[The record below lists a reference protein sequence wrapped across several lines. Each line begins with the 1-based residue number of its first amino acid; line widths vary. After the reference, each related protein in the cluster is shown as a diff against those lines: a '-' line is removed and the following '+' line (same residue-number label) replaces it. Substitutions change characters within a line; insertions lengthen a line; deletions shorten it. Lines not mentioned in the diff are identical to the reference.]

1 VRKTKSLFFLI
12 LLAQP
17 ASAET
22 LRLSVNDA
30 IQMALSKGTEAQL
43 ARSARE
49 RANVSVTE
57 ALGGLLPQADARFM
71 QTNQSINLATFG
83 FTLPGFPPVIGPFN
97 VTDAQVT
104 AAMQLFNLAA
114 IRHYAAVK
122 QEVAASSYDLAQAEN
137 DVAAAVARLY
147 VLLQRADAQVAA
159 RDADVKLFEQLLRV
173 ANDQF
178 NAGTATR
185 LDVDQARIQLARV
198 QQALLSARNDRE
210 NARVALLNAIGADQ
224 SSDVVVSDPLPDRVD
239 VPPLENALSTAQQ
252 RPELRAIDTRIKEA
266 RLGLE
271 AARARR
277 LPSVGLDFAGDYA
290 GNTTNDMHWTRRIT
304 GALSMPVFQTQI
316 NANIARA
323 SIQLHDAEI
332 QRDALRRNVEADV
345 RRAVLNLD
353 NTNARLKLAAE
364 NATVSEEALTV
375 ARDRQA
381 AGYGSTVEVDRAQD
395 AYRQAHEDL
404 IAARAEAAAAEYD
417 YRRAVGAMLSSGGQ
431 PPSPVGTGE
440 APVLHGNLP

>member
-1 VRKTKSLFFLI
+1 
-12 LLAQP
+12 
-17 ASAET
+17 
-22 LRLSVNDA
+22 
-30 IQMALSKGTEAQL
+30 
-43 ARSARE
+43 
-49 RANVSVTE
+49 VTE
-57 ALGGLLPQADARFM
+57 ALGGLLPQADARFL

-83 FTLPGFPPVIGPFN
+83 FTLPGIPPVIGPFN

-114 IRHYAAVK
+114 LRYYQAARH
-122 QEVAASSYDLAQAEN
+122 EVAASSFDLERAEN

-147 VLLQRADAQVAA
+147 VMLQRAEAQVNA

-178 NAGTATR
+178 SAGTATR

-210 NARVALLNAIGADQ
+210 NARVALLNAIGADE
-224 SSDVVVSDPLPDRVD
+224 SSDVVATDPLPDRVG
-239 VPPLENALSTAQQ
+239 VPPLEGALTTAKQS
-252 RPELRAIDTRIKEA
+252 RPELRAIDTRVEEA
-266 RLGLE
+266 HLALE

-277 LPSVGLDFAGDYA
+277 LPSIGLDFAGDYA

-304 GALSMPVFQTQI
+304 GAVSVPVFQTQI

-353 NTNARLKLAAE
+353 NANERLKLAAE
-364 NATVSEEALTV
+364 NATVAEEALTV
-375 ARDRQA
+375 ARDRQS

-417 YRRAVGAMLSSGGQ
+417 YRRSVGAMVSSGGQ
-431 PPSPVGTGE
+431 APTPVRAGE
-440 APVLHGNLP
+440 SPVLHGSTP